1 MLCSRQSSV
10 EDQTYVFVEGLVLVD
25 DIEIIKATCK
35 NDGAAIQYCPKKL
48 VRTEMLSESN
58 LKLVVEN
65 GGFSFLKRSDADHW
79 MVRGCLLSA
88 VRNGLV
94 ATAELMGNLYNQD
107 LELFMAML
115 RHMSHPFAQYRA
127 IPGALRS
134 DGNVGFAILQTNE
147 SCRFAKAGF
156 TGTAPKRI
164 KG

>member
-35 NDGAAIQYCPKKL
+35 NDCAAIHYCPKGL
-48 VRTEMLSESN
+48 VQKEMLSESN

-65 GGFSFLKRSDADHW
+65 GGFSFLKKSDADHW
-79 MVRGCLLSA
+79 MVCGYLLGA
-88 VRNGLV
+88 VKNGLV
-94 ATAELMGNLYNQD
+94 ASAEFMGKLYNQD
-107 LELFMAML
+107 PQLFMAVL
-115 RHMSHPFAQYRA
+115 RQTSHPFAQYRA

-134 DGNVGFAILQTNE
+134 DGNVDFAILQTNE